1 MYCERV
7 TCIVGLTVLFLIGA
21 PALTS
26 RNFKEEDFV
35 KVIEY
40 LDQGVKIAVEAQ
52 SATGRALLEHC
63 FQCGPRYIT
72 FARLGH
78 YVGFLGKIIYIHS
91 TSFHL
96 GVSMGTMKC

>member
-1 MYCERV
+1 M
-7 TCIVGLTVLFLIGA
+7 GLTVLFLIGA

-26 RNFKEEDFV
+26 RNFKEDDFV

-40 LDQGVKIAVEAQ
+40 LDRGVKIAVEAQ

-78 YVGFLGKIIYIHS
+78 YVGFLGKTIYFTVTLSI
-91 TSFHL
+91 L
-96 GVSMGTMKC
+96 KYQWVQ

>member
-40 LDQGVKIAVEAQ
+40 LDRGVKIAVEAQ

-78 YVGFLGKIIYIHS
+78 YVGFLRKTFTIPLSKLEYHW
-91 TSFHL
+91 
-96 GVSMGTMKC
+96 VQ

>member
-40 LDQGVKIAVEAQ
+40 LDRGVKIAVEAQ

-78 YVGFLGKIIYIHS
+78 YVGFLGKTIYFHN
-91 TSFHL
+91 TSFQV